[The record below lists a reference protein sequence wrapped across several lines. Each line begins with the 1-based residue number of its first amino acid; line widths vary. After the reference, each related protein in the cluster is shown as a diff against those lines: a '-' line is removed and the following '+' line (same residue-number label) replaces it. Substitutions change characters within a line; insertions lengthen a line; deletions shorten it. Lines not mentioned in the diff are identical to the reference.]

1 MEDTYMTQACKK
13 FMVSTMAALALAGVC
28 LTAST
33 HISKA
38 DDYVYGDVE
47 YLLTP
52 KQEGYGDLVSFLES
66 LGLNHFDATLYSD
79 SMDMAGR
86 NLKELL
92 AGFKDTTP
100 DKVISAVL
108 SELAKFY
115 NDYSPF

>member
-52 KQEGYGDLVSFLES
+52 KQEGYEDLVSFLKS
-66 LGLNHFDATLYSD
+66 LGISHFDATLYSD
-79 SMDMAGR
+79 SMAGQDY
-86 NLKELL
+86 KKLL
-92 AGFKDTTP
+92 ADFKTKTSRE
-100 DKVISAVL
+100 VISAVM

>member
-1 MEDTYMTQACKK
+1 M
-13 FMVSTMAALALAGVC
+13 
-28 LTAST
+28 
-33 HISKA
+33 
-38 DDYVYGDVE
+38 
-47 YLLTP
+47 TP
-52 KQEGYGDLVSFLES
+52 KQEGYDDLVSFLES